1 MRMAAVAIALL
12 WVGSAWAQCDYSVAN
27 FSMSAEDG
35 NNFDI
40 YEGISIGYTGAST
53 TPESLQVIIENITTG
68 WRDTATA
75 TADDSWFTQFGP
87 LDKGQYS
94 ITLIP
99 FCDGG
104 PTSPLTDSEW
114 IFNIICTTEAATPV
128 IDDVVFTPICSGT
141 TTVTISASPDCGAD
155 DNFEY
160 YLDDPDFANV
170 NNYDGTYTDV
180 TPGTHTFTVVNV
192 TNSNYAD
199 TTINVSAGMT
209 CDITATGNPTLSIL
223 DYTWEDPEFNG
234 TSGQFF
240 YRVEIP
246 TLSETPVSVEVA
258 FKLVG
263 SESSRSLY
271 YNPSTGSGYIPIP
284 VTAKGDWEV
293 KMRAVCCG
301 TYPGSVPG
309 EWFLIDTIH
318 HYPNFSIYTEGSC
331 YRFPPAQSE
340 NGSAEISFN
349 PPHSVSSNSSKM
361 GIRVSPVGNPD
372 NVKIDT
378 VGDYGIA
385 GSTIEVSNLS
395 DGEYKVYVYIT
406 DGLEN
411 YNSTYDA
418 YLDTTFTVES
428 RIKVTIQNDSS
439 TFCATDS
446 ALYRVS
452 ASGGTPP
459 YEYEWNAYETTFN
472 IGDDSIWVNFDI
484 ASSID
489 PGVSVTDADG
499 CNVAK
504 EITVNLLPAY
514 TQATDYYYDNY
525 SYDTIYFLV
534 AQNQCPFTR
543 FGVNF
548 DCGSGYI
555 ATDAHFQTADG
566 CDSVKAMKLSSKPNF
581 TAILA
586 NGTLD
591 TTLSSGDEMMLVD
604 DGGQGCFHTLN
615 SHGTAIIRADGGD
628 RDKLIVRVSNSHL
641 SDEDTLTIY
650 KGMDV
655 TEFYSR
661 RGGPWGH
668 PESSTTFLISG
679 GVMTVHFNTGSK
691 GGTLDG
697 SYWNGY
703 QMENITIS
711 VKSPDQLVVTPPTC
725 GIGGGSV
732 EITNPVA
739 GVYYVLTNPAGGS
752 DTLAANAE
760 VIFSNLTDAGDYT
773 LRSYVNTVNGFESTN
788 QDTTF
793 NIPMTYACNVPS
805 DGSTRLDIY
814 DYDYHDQENGHNGP
828 GNWQFYYIAKVPF
841 PDSVLHG
848 GVLSSVEF
856 QYSNLEDGFT
866 DYIYLDPVTYPDRD
880 YVKIPIPYKGN
891 WEVKVRARCCGEFP
905 GETNG
910 DWVLTDTIHHYV
922 RNNLDFWSVIDYCND
937 EDEQAG
943 YAEVYLIFPHK
954 RNIDPSG
961 TYSDVKLRVRL
972 TNETTLE
979 EIVDNPYDDDGS
991 HMLTILEE
999 NTLPEGEYLFHPYV
1013 SNDEA
1018 EELCSM
1024 NLDTTF
1030 TIKRQVQLSVT
1041 GDSVTLCSDVTD
1053 HELSVTATSSSSGN
1067 PTFTYWWNYIG
1078 DPNALSTTTTAVLDQ
1093 PFNQAELTVTDNAG
1107 CTASYTSSIDWAPVY
1122 NEDTEAQYPG
1132 YTFQRNRNIVT
1143 SQLPFSLQDYTFD
1156 GTNEFGN
1163 HQFTFTTAKGCD
1175 SIVSLEFSRVEGIAL
1190 PSSGHIDTTI
1200 SASTTVYDDGGN
1212 SAFAALNADRTLTL
1226 HAPADNTLVLDLTTV
1241 NLDFGPGEH
1250 LYVYDY
1256 DGVNDNM
1263 LLYEYHQGYNPMTSE
1278 MTSVSGSLTFRYITE
1293 DSCRSGFSIPVN
1305 VKDVSNECLPP
1316 YNVTYKVRQ
1325 STPTL
1330 VYCSYNWEYS
1340 GVADSFEVKCVGLK
1354 WDDASG
1360 QMDTVYGPFTKYCT
1374 ETNSYTDYYTYNGA
1388 EVISMEIRAL
1398 CGTTDSSSVCTF
1410 SWIPYA
1416 SLLIPTT
1423 GDTIVTLDSTVA
1435 SIYVY
1440 DAGGADGNYEDNAT
1454 GSLTVKPADGYYL
1467 GINNESSE
1475 FKLEENYDYLY
1486 ITDDYDGSAVNTYRT
1501 DTLNGNS
1508 TLGASI
1514 TSRSGGFKFTLTSDY
1529 SANDDGV
1536 VIFLSQVKLNNC
1548 LPSYNPKAERR
1559 LMDITTYYEI
1569 TDAGIYG
1576 ATAGDRVL
1584 MRKTNVATNDIVID
1598 TMTLEMGDNS
1608 PILTIWPNY
1617 TMDVELAPLCGYST
1631 TPTWSDALRLSACQ
1645 MPYDIT
1651 LGTTTETN
1659 QQISWTGDASGYV
1672 VGYRVAYTDEW
1683 NYIDVTDAS
1692 TELTITGLFPATD
1705 YEVTVASVCGDG
1717 DTSVFSDELQSVTFR
1732 TGCGY
1737 TPGLPDGNALT
1748 SIPDVLNFDL
1758 AESSL
1763 TYHYEMPDCWS
1774 RIETVVT
1781 DATDGTQ
1788 KPYPHVTYTYIG
1800 HDQNQNRLE
1809 FYSNASDDQYAILP
1823 PVILQDQASNW
1834 NIAFNASLE
1843 DTNCVYDGL
1852 YFLEFG
1858 VMTDPS
1864 DPTTFTTRKTVDL
1877 STFNSD
1883 DVLYNFTESD
1893 VVGGDKIY
1901 PAFKV
1906 AKRIGWNFHHAHIL
1920 LNSVKFVPTYGLTA
1934 PTNVHV
1940 APHPTQDNNVVVSWD
1955 AVELQGSDRTSLQ
1968 YSLSVQRNSNLIDI
1982 NDTTIITTG
1991 TQVTVPA
1998 GEGVTVAASVAAMVN
2013 DAYYSAFSPWY
2024 SNPSDTV
2031 QYMVPLYDRQVADT
2045 IGDLSLA
2052 NAENAGSNYP
2062 FQYGGNA
2069 SGIMLISSSE
2079 LQNVRTVSAIAFR
2092 QAPDCGTSGF
2102 QNVEVYMKD
2111 VDVNSFSTTYTGT
2124 GYTIDNASDF
2134 TFTSTDRMWYNN
2146 VMVEPD
2152 NDGWLVIRPG
2162 DGDNTF
2168 NHDPEKNLMI
2178 GIAGWGGDYPE
2189 GTVRFM
2195 TDNSAAGDNMGLSLV
2210 GVDNVQNL
2218 QSMTLSSDPLANR
2231 PQMMIIENKNCV
2243 GDTLI
2248 VDTNLCENATLEW
2261 RGQTIDLNAS
2271 DAGLH
2276 FNSDLYRFIYYDTV
2290 PNAANGGTCDSIY
2303 MLRVARKYNK
2313 EPDEADRVNNCGP
2326 YTWHGTTYY
2335 HSNGEMVE
2343 VEIMPGCS
2351 EMQWQGT
2358 EPITDTVRGV
2368 TSDGCD
2374 SIYTL
2379 NLTVEAYSTI
2389 IFDSTYADAG
2399 TGMSDR
2405 YVCTSSTT
2413 VPNCTMTRRYYDC
2426 AAWLYDGDTVWIN
2439 DNLPI
2444 TEDTIILQ
2452 PLWEPACY
2460 NYTDSLMVVTDY
2472 ADFCMTNSSYTWHG
2486 HTVDFAYLRAHGY
2499 VTPTYWVDAPYD
2511 TIFVDDT
2518 VVNAAGGVCDSIYR
2532 LKLTVGNRLMVT
2544 DYFANEDDI
2553 NICGAGY
2560 TWSDGRHY
2568 TADTGWYDWVDPD
2581 DSDHYGYPTLAFNT
2595 APYYI
2600 DSTTNDGCGTLHMLG
2615 IKVVD
2620 TVPGVIVTFIKYYQ
2634 EYATSL
2640 DTLYAMTA
2648 SVCEGVGYIVPDM
2661 PDTVTREGYRFDHW
2675 TDNPACGWTVD
2686 PGEEKQISSDYVVFY
2701 GVWESTCSD
2710 VTVADTTTLC
2720 PSDTIEWYG
2729 YTWRSPE
2736 FSVGVY
2742 DTVVT
2747 HYGVVPGEC
2756 DSIFRLNIKVPG
2768 ELTVSTLPS
2777 GSSTYCLNQQA
2788 AQIELP
2794 ISGGGSYTCEWYKDG
2809 VAVTDHNPGDAS
2821 NKYTPSTATAGSY
2834 TLSAKVVA
2842 ECGSDSV
2849 EVQIVTVYDTM
2860 VVTVT
2865 NQDATYCLG
2874 TSALAL
2880 SLSVSGGATPYTYQ
2894 WNKDGNVISG
2904 AVGATYT
2911 PETTEAGD
2919 TSVYSVSVTDNSGC
2933 GDTTVTVATIVTR
2946 NAFDVTPEDQ
2956 TNIYC
2961 LNSTPDTLTLEGQ
2974 ISGNGD
2980 YTYQWYAVTG
2990 ETSEVIDTL
2999 AGATNGWY
3007 VPATDVVGE
3016 VEYRVKVTDL
3026 ACGDTTVS
3034 VGSITVEDSV
3044 RITSGI
3050 DSLYACLS
3058 DNAGA
3063 FSASYTGGA
3072 GEADYIWYLDGVQ
3085 VQRDMDNTYTP
3096 STDSAGV
3103 LRYYLM
3109 VRTSFGCASDSVLAG
3124 VLTVTNPVSLTVNGH
3139 DTSYC
3144 YGATAEPI
3152 TINATGGDGE
3162 YHYSWLVADNSDFMM
3177 GETLAIDTN
3186 SYTPPTDTNRSYY
3199 FRVTVTSGAC
3209 SASEDINDIYVNE
3222 PIVVHLTTDTT
3233 AMCFGAEG
3241 TTYDLADYT
3250 DGGDGDY
3257 TYQWYM
3263 NGSELTGATSSSFMP
3278 LGTAAGTFVYS
3289 AVATDEAGCHS
3300 DTTTIA
3306 VLTVHNEITAPT
3318 ASTDTAYYC
3327 YGSPIPQLTSG
3338 ITGGSG
3344 RFYYYWYLEGEM
3356 LDEHGATLTPE
3367 TEAGIY
3373 QYSVEIMDSA
3383 GCDGTTQTFQPIEI
3397 KLSAATFDTITVCD
3411 SLRWINDSIY
3421 AIDYV
3426 AGGSDRYQGFTTDQI
3441 DTVADQYGCDSI
3453 VYLHLTVN
3461 PSGYLY
3467 QGRGG
3472 MAPDTMAYC
3481 YNSPMLTYSESQ
3493 SPDYFTYQWYKDGEL
3508 LTDATWW
3515 MDTTSLADTPGT
3527 HVYSLKVTSNSG
3539 CASDSAA
3546 IRVANIY
3553 EPFAVNSFQLDTAG
3567 CMEDMYL
3574 NLPEVDTNATGG
3586 SGTSD
3591 MIWYEVVGNDTIES
3605 DGVVNMDSVGPG
3617 EYNYVLVL
3625 TDRMECGEGIG
3636 ITATVTVAENYTA
3649 SFVSNEDNSTT
3660 MSDIRVCAIK
3670 GLVLPDNEFTYPNY
3684 NFVGW
3689 GTATTA
3695 DTLQPGD
3702 TVFITGNTTYY
3713 TLWEFVCQNIDTT
3726 EIARICEGSTTT
3738 WHGYTVDGTVE
3749 AYVDTVTGVVNELCD
3764 SIYHLLV
3771 EVGTPNE
3778 HDTTLTVC
3786 DSLTWNGT
3794 LYTETPDTTLVYV
3807 LADGNMYGCDS
3818 TDKLTLTVIYSGHE
3832 YEVVTACDSYTMDN
3846 TIYTESADLPTI
3858 TGEMPNGCPFYTHMS
3873 LTIHH
3878 SYYGDTSVTACVEYT
3893 WNDMTMRESG
3903 EQEFRGQT
3911 IEGCDSIVMLDLTI
3925 NPATYGV
3932 DEQVVCDS
3940 LTWLDGNTYFDG
3952 FEADFN
3958 FITYTFEGANQYGCD
3973 SIVALGITMM
3983 EHIDVAFQSDYGDGW
3998 MDPTQTCENTPMV
4011 VPDCEYEN
4019 PGYRF
4024 GGWLDVETGDTIQPG
4039 DTVTME
4045 NGRSYIAIW
4054 IPICNDAYVVT
4065 DTVMCTG
4072 DSLLWCGQ
4080 LMAGDD
4086 LVSGSYEHVAYD
4098 VIENACDSIYMLRL
4112 TVYPTGHA
4120 EYYDTVHGEYMWNGE
4135 IYSTTGDYTVWV
4147 GRNRWGCD
4155 SLETLHLVVNLG
4167 IDDSDLDNM
4176 KLYPNPTRG
4185 DVNIE
4190 GVEVKKVEVLDMVGR
4205 TVATFEGSNHI
4216 DITDLP
4222 SGTYT
4227 LAITTMD
4234 DRLVTRRVAKR

>member
-1 MRMAAVAIALL
+1 MAAVAIALL
-12 WVGSAWAQCDYSVAN
+12 WGGSAWAQCDYSVAN
-27 FSMSAEDG
+27 FSLAAEDG

-53 TPESLQVIIENITTG
+53 TPESLQVIIENTTTG

-114 IFNIICTTEAATPV
+114 VFNIICTTEAATPV

-160 YLDDPDFANV
+160 YLDDPNFANV

-192 TNSNYAD
+192 NNTHYVD

-263 SESSRSLY
+263 SESSQSLY

-318 HYPNFSIYTEGSC
+318 HYPNFSIYTEGTC

-349 PPHSVSSNSSKM
+349 PPHNVSSNSSKM
-361 GIRVSPVGNPD
+361 GIRVSLVGNPD

-411 YNSTYDA
+411 YNNTYDA

-484 ASSID
+484 ASSYD

-514 TQATDYYYDNY
+514 NGETDYYYDNY
-525 SYDTIYFLV
+525 SYSTNTFV
-534 AQNQCPFTR
+534 VPQNLCPLNR
-543 FGVNF
+543 YGVTF
-548 DCGSGYI
+548 DCSSDLT
-555 ATDAHFQTADG
+555 TDAHFQTADG
-566 CDSVKAMKLSSKPNF
+566 CDSIRGITF
-581 TAILA
+581 TPGSTIGIPG
-586 NGTLD
+586 NSTLD
-591 TTLSSGDEMMLVD
+591 TTISGSSLWITD
-604 DGGQGCFHTLN
+604 DGGGAGFYTLN
-615 SHGTAIIRADGGD
+615 SHGTAIIRAAGGD
-628 RDKLIVRVSNSHL
+628 RDKILVAVYNSGFL
-641 SDEDTLTIY
+641 GIEDTLSIY

-655 TEFYSR
+655 TEVYR
-661 RGGPWGH
+661 REGTWSQ
-668 PESSTTFLISG
+668 PEGNLKFMISG
-679 GVMTVHFNTGSK
+679 GIASIHFNTGSK
-691 GGTLDG
+691 GGYNDG
-697 SYWNGY
+697 GTWKGY
-703 QMENITIS
+703 RMEEVNIWT
-711 VKSPDQLVVTPPTC
+711 KSPDQLVVTSPTC
-725 GIGGGSV
+725 GVGGGSV
-732 EITNPVA
+732 EITNPIA
-739 GVYYVLTNPAGGS
+739 GVYYVLTNPTGGS
-752 DTLAANAE
+752 DTLYEAFPA
-760 VIFSNLTDAGDYT
+760 IFSNLTDAGDYT

-910 DWVLTDTIHHYV
+910 DWVLTDTIHHFV
-922 RNNLDFWSVIDYCND
+922 RNNLDFWNVIDYCND
-937 EDEQAG
+937 EDDQAG
-943 YAEVYLIFPHK
+943 YAEIYLIFPHK

-979 EIVDNPYDDDGS
+979 EIVDNPYDEDGS

-1053 HELSVTATSSSSGN
+1053 HELSVTATSSSSGST
-1067 PTFTYWWNYIG
+1067 PTFTYWWNYVG

-1122 NEDTEAQYPG
+1122 NEETEAQYPG

-1156 GTNEFGN
+1156 GTDEFGN

-1190 PSSGHIDTTI
+1190 PSSGHIDSTI

-1212 SAFAALNADRTLTL
+1212 SAFAALHADRTLTL

-1278 MTSVSGSLTFRYITE
+1278 MTSVSRSLTFRYITE

-1305 VKDVSNECLPP
+1305 VKDVSGECSPV
-1316 YNVTYKVRQ
+1316 YNVTHRIGQVSETSSMCNIY
-1325 STPTL
+1325 
-1330 VYCSYNWEYS
+1330 WEYS
-1340 GVADSFEVKCVGLK
+1340 GSADSVIVEYMGIK
-1354 WDDASG
+1354 WNDASG
-1360 QMDTVYGPFTKYCT
+1360 TFDTVYGPASHKAATSHGTSNAYCDNNL
-1374 ETNSYTDYYTYNGA
+1374 EAIGRVN
-1388 EVISMEIRAL
+1388 IRAI
-1398 CGTTDSSSVCTF
+1398 CGVDDTSVVTSF
-1410 SWIPYA
+1410 DWIPQP
-1416 SLLIPTT
+1416 SLYIPTT
-1423 GDTIVTLDSTVA
+1423 GDTIVTLDST
-1435 SIYVY
+1435 IRDIRVY
-1440 DAGGADGNYEDNAT
+1440 DAGGASGSYENDAN
-1454 GSLTVKPADGYYL
+1454 GSLTLKAADGYELVISSGSPYNL
-1467 GINNESSE
+1467 ESDW
-1475 FKLEENYDYLY
+1475 DYLY
-1486 ITDDYDGSAVNTYRT
+1486 ITDDYDGTAVNPYYT
-1501 DTLNGNS
+1501 DTLTGQS
-1508 TLGASI
+1508 TLGRNV
-1514 TSRSGGFKFTLTSDY
+1514 TSRSGGFKFTLTSDG
-1529 SANDDGV
+1529 SNTESGV
-1536 VIFLSQVKLNNC
+1536 ELYITQNKLYEC
-1548 LPSYNPKAERR
+1548 LPSYNPKVQKR
-1559 LMDITTYYEI
+1559 LADISTYYDI
-1569 TDAGIYG
+1569 TDAGAYN

-1598 TMTLEMGDNS
+1598 TMSLEMGDNS

-1631 TPTWSDALRLSACQ
+1631 TPTWSDAMRLSACQ

-1651 LGTTTETN
+1651 LGTGTETN
-1659 QQISWTGDASGYV
+1659 QQISWTGDASSYV

-1683 NYIDVTDAS
+1683 SYIDVTDGS
-1692 TELTITGLFPATD
+1692 TELTITGLFPSTT

-1717 DTSVFSDELQSVTFR
+1717 DTSVFSDELFDFTFR

-1809 FYSNASDDQYAILP
+1809 FYSNASDDQYAIMP

-1883 DVLYNFTESD
+1883 DVLYNFTDND

-1955 AVELQGSDRTSLQ
+1955 AVELQTSDDQTSIK
-1968 YSLSVQRNSNLIDI
+1968 YEVAVSRNSNLDYMD
-1982 NDTTIITTG
+1982 DTVITTSYN
-1991 TQVTVPA
+1991 TVTVPVLP
-1998 GEGVTVAASVAAMVN
+1998 GVMVGAKVSTMVLSS
-2013 DAYYSAFSPWY
+2013 DYSAFSPWY
-2024 SNPSDTV
+2024 SNPSETV
-2031 QYMVPLYDRQVADT
+2031 QYLMPPYGRMAADT
-2045 IGDLSLA
+2045 IGDITLEPTP
-2052 NAENAGSNYP
+2052 ENASDGIP
-2062 FQYGGNA
+2062 IKYGEQA
-2069 SGIMLISSSE
+2069 SSVMLLLSSE
-2079 LQNVRTVSAIAFR
+2079 LQNVRNISAIAFR

-2111 VDVNSFSTTYTGT
+2111 VDITEFSTTGS
-2124 GYTIDNASDF
+2124 GSYTIDNAADF
-2134 TFTSTDRMWYNN
+2134 TFTIDDKKWET
-2146 VMVEPD
+2146 MVAPDGAGWMIIEP
-2152 NDGWLVIRPG
+2152 R
-2162 DGDNTF
+2162 DGDSTIV
-2168 NHDPEKNLMI
+2168 HDPSKNLMI
-2178 GIAGWGGDYPE
+2178 GIASWGGDDPD
-2189 GTVRFM
+2189 GSIRFVM
-2195 TDNSAAGDNMGLSLV
+2195 DEDGYGKGLTMV
-2210 GVDNVQNL
+2210 GVDQVTGL
-2218 QSMTLSSDPLANR
+2218 DSRTFSSDPLAYR
-2231 PQMMIIENKNCV
+2231 PQMMIFENKNCV

-2290 PNAANGGTCDSIY
+2290 PNAVNGGTCDSIY

-2313 EPDEADRVNNCGP
+2313 KPDEADRVNNCGP

-2379 NLTVEAYSTI
+2379 NLTVQSYSTI

-2399 TGMSDR
+2399 TGMSDQ

-2426 AAWLYDGDTVWIN
+2426 AAWLYDGDTIWIN

-2472 ADFCMTNSSYTWHG
+2472 EDFCMTNSSYTWHG

-2499 VTPTYWVDAPYD
+2499 VLPTVWGDSYD
-2511 TIFVDDT
+2511 TIYVDDT
-2518 VVNAAGGVCDSIYR
+2518 IVNAAGGVCDSIYR
-2532 LKLTVGNRLMVT
+2532 LRLTVGDRLMVT
-2544 DYFANEDDI
+2544 DYFSENADAVV
-2553 NICGAGY
+2553 CGAGY

-2568 TADTGWYDWVDPD
+2568 TADTGYFWWSDPD
-2581 DSDHYGYPTLAFNT
+2581 DSDHYSYANLNFNT

-2600 DSTTNDGCGTLHMLG
+2600 DSTTNAGCGTLHMLG
-2615 IKVVD
+2615 IAVDD
-2620 TVPGVIVTFIKYYQ
+2620 TVPGITVTFIKYYQ

-2648 SVCEGVGYIVPDM
+2648 SVCEDVPYIVPDM
-2661 PDTVTREGYRFDHW
+2661 PDSVTREGYRFVHW

-2686 PGEEKQISSDYVVFY
+2686 PGEEKDLNSDYLIFY

-2710 VTVADTTTLC
+2710 VTVADTMTLC
-2720 PSDTIEWYG
+2720 PN
-2729 YTWRSPE
+2729 
-2736 FSVGVY
+2736 
-2742 DTVVT
+2742 DTVDWHGNT
-2747 HYGVVPGEC
+2747 WIGQQYTAGEEYDEPIQHYDVIPGEC
-2756 DSIFRLNIKVPG
+2756 DSIFLLHLKVPN
-2768 ELTVSTLPS
+2768 ELYVSTMPS
-2777 GSSTYCLNQQA
+2777 GSSTYCMNQQA
-2788 AQIELP
+2788 VQIELP

-2809 VAVTDHNPGDAS
+2809 VAVTDHNPNDAS

-2849 EVQIVTVYDTM
+2849 EVQIVTVYDILA
-2860 VVTVT
+2860 VT
-2865 NQDATYCLG
+2865 
-2874 TSALAL
+2874 
-2880 SLSVSGGATPYTYQ
+2880 SVSSDTAYCGGSYPEELRVEA
-2894 WNKDGNVISG
+2894 DGGSG
-2904 AVGATYT
+2904 M
-2911 PETTEAGD
+2911 
-2919 TSVYSVSVTDNSGC
+2919 
-2933 GDTTVTVATIVTR
+2933 
-2946 NAFDVTPEDQ
+2946 F
-2956 TNIYC
+2956 
-2961 LNSTPDTLTLEGQ
+2961 
-2974 ISGNGD
+2974 
-2980 YTYQWYAVTG
+2980 TYQWYMNG
-2990 ETSEVIDTL
+2990 EPL
-2999 AGATNGWY
+2999 TNSNNFAY
-3007 VPATDVVGE
+3007 SPNTDMVGTF
-3016 VEYRVKVTDL
+3016 VYSVKVTD
-3026 ACGDTTVS
+3026 ATCGGSDSIAVATITVQEDIQLTTFVDTT
-3034 VGSITVEDSV
+3034 
-3044 RITSGI
+3044 
-3050 DSLYACLS
+3050 
-3058 DNAGA
+3058 
-3063 FSASYTGGA
+3063 
-3072 GEADYIWYLDGVQ
+3072 
-3085 VQRDMDNTYTP
+3085 
-3096 STDSAGV
+3096 
-3103 LRYYLM
+3103 
-3109 VRTSFGCASDSVLAG
+3109 
-3124 VLTVTNPVSLTVNGH
+3124 
-3139 DTSYC
+3139 YC
-3144 YGATAEPI
+3144 YGATAEAITLNTSGGTGDFSYTWIVANHDDMMPADTLATTTNVCVPI
-3152 TINATGGDGE
+3152 TDSAAE
-3162 YHYSWLVADNSDFMM
+3162 Y
-3177 GETLAIDTN
+3177 
-3186 SYTPPTDTNRSYY
+3186 YY
-3199 FRVTVTSGAC
+3199 RVFITSGICYTERDVAR
-3209 SASEDINDIYVNE
+3209 IYVME
-3222 PIVVHLTTDTT
+3222 PVRINLTPDTST
-3233 AMCFGAEG
+3233 ICFGSEG
-3241 TTYDLADYT
+3241 TTYELTDHT

-3257 TYQWYM
+3257 TYQWYR
-3263 NGSELTGATSSSFMP
+3263 NGEELAGETGSNYMP
-3278 LGTAAGTFVYS
+3278 VGTAAGTFVYS
-3289 AVATDEAGCHS
+3289 AVATDDAGCHS

-3306 VLTVHNEITAPT
+3306 VLTVYDEITAPT

-3344 RFYYYWYLEGEM
+3344 RFYYYWYLDGEM

-3383 GCDGTTQTFQPIEI
+3383 GCDGTTQTFQPIRIFEELRVI
-3397 KLSAATFDTITVCD
+3397 DNNFDRPGPGPLCINSEVDTIRPIVSGGSGSYTYQWYRDSVAVDGATEWFYKPTTDSAYYSMFYVKVTDLNGCEQVGDSPEEYINVVDSLRYTGHMDITTTLCLGSTVTEDNQVQVYKEGGFPDYSYRWYINGEPVADTATPNNFIMPSTDVAGTFSYSVKISAEYCGADSAHVVDITVKAPTTTYDTVAVCD
-3411 SLRWINDSIY
+3411 SLRWINDSLY
-3421 AIDYV
+3421 AIDTNN
-3426 AGGSDRYQGFTTDQI
+3426 SSIYQGFTTDQI

-3481 YNSPMLTYSESQ
+3481 YNSPMRTYSESQ

-3553 EPFAVNSFQLDTAG
+3553 EPFVVNAMQLDTAG
-3567 CMEDMYL
+3567 CMEDTYL
-3574 NLPEVDTNATGG
+3574 HLPFIDTNATGG
-3586 SGTSD
+3586 SGNIFSN
-3591 MIWYEVVGNDTIES
+3591 WYEIVGNDTIES
-3605 DGVVNMDSVGPG
+3605 NTVYMDSVGPG
-3617 EYNYVLVL
+3617 EYNFVMKE
-3625 TDRMECGEGIG
+3625 TDTYGCGEGIA
-3636 ITATVTVAENYTA
+3636 IYTTVTVAENYTA
-3649 SFVSNEDNSTT
+3649 SFVSNEDNTTT
-3660 MSDIRVCAIK
+3660 MSDISVCAIK

-3702 TVFITGNTTYY
+3702 TVVITGNTTYY

-3749 AYVDTVTGVVNELCD
+3749 AYVDTVTGVVNDLCD

-3786 DSLTWNGT
+3786 DSITWNGT

-3807 LADGNMYGCDS
+3807 LANGNMYGCDS

-3940 LTWLDGNTYFDG
+3940 LTWLDGNTYYDG

-4011 VPDCEYEN
+4011 VPDCDYEN